1 MMNITTLDPIEM
13 VPKYF
18 RIAND
23 IRHKIEDQEW
33 EPYAPIPSERQLEKL
48 YNVSRTTI
56 RQGIE
61 VLIHQGYIYREHGR
75 GTFIAPQKLQKHL
88 SELTSFSEDMVK
100 RGLTPGQIILNLAP
114 VPPPQNIRKILS
126 LGPEVTEVVH
136 LERIRLGN
144 NQPIGYQESFLVLP
158 TGRTFTK
165 DELEKEGSLYRLL
178 VNKFNII
185 PTAAEETLEATVAS
199 IREAEILKTAE
210 GAPLL
215 LSSRILFSQNR
226 LPVEFVKILYR
237 GDKYQYTVHLTR

>member
-1 MMNITTLDPIEM
+1 MNITTLDPIEM

-18 RIAND
+18 RIANA

-33 EPYAPIPSERQLEKL
+33 EPYTPIPSERQLETL

-61 VLIHQGYIYREHGR
+61 VLVHQGYLYREHGR

-88 SELTSFSEDMVK
+88 SELTSFSEDMIK
-100 RGLTPGQIILNLAP
+100 RGLTPGQIILDLAC
-114 VPPPQNIRKILS
+114 VPPPQNIRKILT
-126 LGPEVTEVVH
+126 LGPDVTEVTR
-136 LERIRLGN
+136 LERIRLAN
-144 NQPIGYQESFLVLP
+144 DQPIGYQESFLVLSP
-158 TGRTFTK
+158 EKTFTK
-165 DELEKEGSLYRLL
+165 EELEKEGSLYKLL

-185 PTAAEETLEATVAS
+185 PTAAEENLEATVAS
-199 IREAEILKTAE
+199 IREAEILQTAE

-215 LSSRILFSQNR
+215 LSSRILFAQNR

-237 GDKYQYTVHLTR
+237 GDKYQYTIHLTR